1 MFSKL
6 LIANRG
12 EIAVRIIR
20 ACRELGIRTVAVYSE
35 ADRGALHVRM
45 ADEAFCIGP
54 PPAADSYL
62 NIPNIMSTAE
72 LLGVDAIHPG
82 YGFLAEN
89 PHFAEICRDVNITF
103 VGPSP
108 EAIAAM
114 GNKAAARQRM
124 KAAGVPVIPGSDGPV
139 RSEAEAWELARS
151 LGFPL
156 IVKASAGGGGR
167 GMRIVHTREELRRAL
182 QTAQAEAEAAFGSGE
197 LYLEKYVEEPRHIEV
212 QILADAHHNIIH
224 LGARDCSIQRRHQ
237 KLLEE
242 SPPPGLRDRFLRA
255 LGKAAV
261 RAAHAINYT
270 GAGTVE
276 FLVDRDG
283 HFYFM
288 EMNTRIQVE
297 HPVTEMVTGVDIVKW
312 QIRIAAGE
320 RLTLHQGE
328 VEFRGHAIECR
339 INAEDPRHDF
349 RPAPGTLT
357 AFVPPGGPGVRVD
370 THAFAG
376 YTIPPYYDSLVAK
389 VIAWGADRTEAI
401 ARMRRALQEFE
412 IAGVPTTIPFHLMV
426 LDNAFFRR
434 GEVYTN
440 FVQRRIDLAALASA
454 ASPGR

>member
-108 EAIAAM
+108 EAIATM

>member
-1 MFSKL
+1 MFRKL

-12 EIAVRIIR
+12 EIAVRVIR
-20 ACRELGIRTVAVYSE
+20 ACRELGIRTVAVYSD
-35 ADRGALHVRM
+35 ADRHAMHVRM

-54 PPAADSYL
+54 PAAAESYL

-89 PHFAEICRDVNITF
+89 PHFSEICQDVNITF
-103 VGPSP
+103 VGPPP
-108 EAIAAM
+108 EAIAIM

-124 KAAGVPVIPGSDGPV
+124 KAAGVPVVPGSEGPV
-139 RSEAEAWELARS
+139 RNESEATDVARS
-151 LGFPL
+151 VGFPI

-167 GMRIVHTREELRRAL
+167 GMRVVHTREDLRRAL

-212 QILADAHHNIIH
+212 QILADKHNDVIH

-242 SPPPGLRDRFLRA
+242 SPPPGVRDRFIRA

-270 GAGTVE
+270 NAGTVE

-297 HPVTEMVTGVDIVKW
+297 HPVTEMVTGTDIVKL
-312 QIRIAAGE
+312 QMKVAVGE
-320 RLTLHQGE
+320 KLGINQGD
-328 VEFRGHAIECR
+328 VEIRGHAIECR
-339 INAEDPRHDF
+339 VNAEDPRHDF
-349 RPAPGTLT
+349 RPSPGTV
-357 AFVPPGGPGVRVD
+357 AMFVPPGGPGVRVD
-370 THAFAG
+370 THVYAG
-376 YTIPPYYDSLVAK
+376 YTIPPYYDSLLAK
-389 VIAWGADRTEAI
+389 VITWGADRAEAI
-401 ARMRRALQEFE
+401 TRMRRALAEFE

-440 FVQRRIDLAALASA
+440 FVQRRIDLSALAPHLST
-454 ASPGR
+454 